1 MKENKIKQITI
12 LSAFIALACIL
23 SMLDRTLSKLIIVL
37 LPYVGALAPSLKLGI
52 ANIVIII
59 IIYKYDFK
67 WSLLAVVLKCLIAG
81 LLYSGLIN
89 FVIGITG
96 TLLSF
101 FITILL
107 KHVIKKEVFIPF
119 ISVVASI
126 VHMLG
131 QISAASLIY
140 QTTEMWIYSPFLF
153 LTAATSGVIVGL
165 ISLGVLKLLF
175 LKKGDMEN
183 E

>member
-89 FVIGITG
+89 FVKTCNKKRIFYPIYKCCCEYSAYVRPNIGSIAH
-96 TLLSF
+96 LSNNRNVDIF
-101 FITILL
+101 SFLI
-107 KHVIKKEVFIPF
+107 FN
-119 ISVVASI
+119 SI
-126 VHMLG
+126 
-131 QISAASLIY
+131 Y
-140 QTTEMWIYSPFLF
+140 
-153 LTAATSGVIVGL
+153 
-165 ISLGVLKLLF
+165 
-175 LKKGDMEN
+175 
-183 E
+183 